1 MSKLSE
7 QREQEGQAQPK
18 AGPRWIW
25 IVVVVVALGAAWA
38 GYDYFSYSHASTLD
52 KFAKCVSSKGVRMYG
67 AWWCPH
73 CANQKEAFGYAFQY
87 VNYVECGEE
96 GKPHS
101 INSQCKQ
108 AGIKNFPTWQF
119 ADGSRTDGEISIT
132 DLSTKTGCKL
142 P

>member
-7 QREQEGQAQPK
+7 QRENEQHAKPK
-18 AGPRWIW
+18 SGPRWIW
-25 IVVVVVALGAAWA
+25 IVAALVVVGAAWG
-38 GYDYFSYSHASTLD
+38 GYDYFYYSKASTLD
-52 KFAKCVSSKGVRMYG
+52 SFAKCLNAKGVRMYG

-87 VNYVECGEE
+87 VNYTECGEE

-101 INSQCKQ
+101 VNDQCKQ

-119 ADGSRTDGEISIT
+119 ADGSRTEGELPLA
-132 DLSTKTGCKL
+132 DLSQKSGCRL